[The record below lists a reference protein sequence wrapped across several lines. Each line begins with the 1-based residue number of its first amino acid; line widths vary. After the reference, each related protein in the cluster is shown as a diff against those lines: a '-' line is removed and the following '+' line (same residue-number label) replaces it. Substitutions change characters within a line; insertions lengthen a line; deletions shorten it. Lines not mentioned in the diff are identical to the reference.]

1 MTPGSPSR
9 SAHRCLPLAAALT
22 VSLSIVTASA
32 AGQLTVSS
40 ELQGAVYPQQP
51 AARPAGDGDVRGAAG
66 LEFDRKLATGVTFR
80 SDLFVY
86 GSNRRTALVDG
97 EAALAWRGS
106 GIEVAGGLLRE
117 QWGRFS
123 NSPLDVLG
131 PSNTPFSLV
140 EPQRRLS
147 QPTVRT
153 TAFFDGVSIDVYAMA
168 GGRRQSLPESD
179 GRFGFGVST
188 RDVVRRGDMGDAAVA
203 ARVSSTS
210 LGVDW
215 AAHVFRG
222 ASPRPTFVPRF
233 APAGQ
238 LAAVD
243 ATYTDILQ
251 AGGELETTRAD
262 WRFMAEGFIR
272 SGGLD
277 ITGQERR
284 YGYVAGAAEYQRFG
298 AFDGAWN
305 LIPRFELT
313 ADTRGDRVD
322 IPFASSLSAGIR
334 VERAQL
340 LPVRVD
346 AAWLYDWAVRGHG
359 VMTSMEKPLAE
370 SPNLNVGFRFTAFS
384 GGAKPSVLDVWED
397 DLEIYTYVRVEL
409 SR

>member
-1 MTPGSPSR
+1 MTSNASSRRAPGHFVMV
-9 SAHRCLPLAAALT
+9 ATLALA
-22 VSLSIVTASA
+22 LSIATASA

-51 AARPAGDGDVRGAAG
+51 AARPAGDGDMRGAAG
-66 LEFDRKLATGVTFR
+66 LEFDRTLPKGAAFR

-86 GSNRRTALVDG
+86 GSSRRTALVDG
-97 EAALAWRGS
+97 EAAVSWRGS
-106 GIEVAGGLLRE
+106 AVEVAGGLLRE
-117 QWGRFS
+117 QWGRFT

-147 QPTVRT
+147 QPTLRT
-153 TAFFDGVSIDVYAMA
+153 TAFLDGVSIDVYALA

-188 RDVVRRGDMGDAAVA
+188 RDVVHRGSMGDAAVA
-203 ARVSSTS
+203 VRVSSTS
-210 LGVDW
+210 LDVDW
-215 AAHVFRG
+215 SAHLFRG

-233 APAGQ
+233 MAGGQ

-243 ATYTDILQ
+243 ATYTDITQ

-277 ITGQERR
+277 ITGRERR

-346 AAWLYDWAVRGHG
+346 AAWLYDWAIRGHG

-370 SPNLNVGFRFTAFS
+370 SPNLNVGFRVTAFS
-384 GGAKPSVLDVWED
+384 SGAQPSVLDVWED
-397 DLEIYTYVRVEL
+397 DLEIYTYLRVEL